1 MSTPP
6 PFPPT
11 SSQGAPQPP
20 PKKMSGCA
28 VAAIIGAVVGFFG
41 IVVIG
46 ILAAIA
52 VPAYQQYV
60 VRSQITQAYFSASQW
75 QYQIAEFLE
84 ENQACPDNAALGLSP
99 DESLPLGTDGGRRAD
114 VRLGETAPGVCAI
127 TLTFRGVPTIPEGS
141 TLILELKD
149 GGSTCSDGTLPFSHR
164 PTACRTGL
172 SATP

>member
-11 SSQGAPQPP
+11 SSQGASQPP

-28 VAAIIGAVVGFFG
+28 LAAIIGAVVGFFG

-52 VPAYQQYV
+52 LPAYQQYV

-75 QYQIAEFLE
+75 LSPIAEFRE
-84 ENQACPDNAALGLSP
+84 ENQACPDNTALGLSP
-99 DESLPLGTDGGRRAD
+99 DESLPLGTEGGRRAD
-114 VRLGETAPGVCAI
+114 VHLGETAPGVCTI

-141 TLILELKD
+141 TLLLELKD
-149 GGSTCSDGTLPFSHR
+149 GESSCSGGTLPFNHR
-164 PTACRTGL
+164 PAACRTGL